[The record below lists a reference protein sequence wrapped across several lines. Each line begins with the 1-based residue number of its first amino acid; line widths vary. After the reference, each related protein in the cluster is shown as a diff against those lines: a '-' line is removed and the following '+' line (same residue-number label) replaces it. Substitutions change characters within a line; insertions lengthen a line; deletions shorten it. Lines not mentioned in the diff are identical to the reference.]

1 MRSPRF
7 IFISN
12 TDLRHPKGGWDG
24 YGGKIHDIVNAHFPG
39 VRLIDKLNPPMD
51 RWPRIRSKVFRMA
64 GLPANFP
71 SYAAPRLDAFAKL
84 VKDRLDDPE
93 AEIVFHGATPWL
105 HYRPMG
111 RYHAILDCCFKTYI
125 KVYHD
130 VRQYSEKDIARI
142 SGMERQFLERASTVF
157 FTTQWGIDE
166 ACREYGLTG
175 RNMVCSGLFST
186 MKEGSIPVEHL
197 AGVKDQFLMIAS
209 DFLGKGG
216 AAICHGFQKLVKT
229 HDRYRLLIIGD
240 RPQGEFLQGRNVEYL
255 GYIDKSS
262 DEGHERLN
270 ALYRESKAILYLTK
284 KDIAP
289 LVIIEG
295 ALQGCPS
302 ISNRTGGIPDTIEDG
317 VTGYLIENSEDA
329 MYEGMMKMVS
339 LKDEAVLSMRRN
351 AQAFA
356 SGKFSMEQTSS
367 KVIRALSQDG
377 R

>member
-1 MRSPRF
+1 
-7 IFISN
+7 
-12 TDLRHPKGGWDG
+12 
-24 YGGKIHDIVNAHFPG
+24 
-39 VRLIDKLNPPMD
+39 
-51 RWPRIRSKVFRMA
+51 
-64 GLPANFP
+64 
-71 SYAAPRLDAFAKL
+71 
-84 VKDRLDDPE
+84 
-93 AEIVFHGATPWL
+93 
-105 HYRPMG
+105 
-111 RYHAILDCCFKTYI
+111 
-125 KVYHD
+125 
-130 VRQYSEKDIARI
+130 
-142 SGMERQFLERASTVF
+142 
-157 FTTQWGIDE
+157 
-166 ACREYGLTG
+166 
-175 RNMVCSGLFST
+175 MVCSGLFST
-186 MKEGSIPVEHL
+186 MKEGSIPVQDL
-197 AGVKDQFLMIAS
+197 VGVKNQFLMIAS

-216 AAICHGFQKLVKT
+216 AAICNSFQKLVKT

-240 RPQGEFLQGRNVEYL
+240 RPPEAFLEGMNVEYL

-262 DEGHERLN
+262 DEGHDRIN
-270 ALYRESKAILYLTK
+270 TLYRESTGIVYLTK

-339 LKDEAVLSMRRN
+339 LKEDEMLTMRRN

-356 SGKFSMEQTSS
+356 TGKFSIEQTSS

>member
-1 MRSPRF
+1 MPSRRF

-12 TDLRHPKGGWDG
+12 TDLLYPKGGWDG
-24 YGGKIHDIVNAHFPG
+24 YGGKIHDIVSRHYPG
-39 VRLIDKLNPPMD
+39 VRLIDKLNPPMGQ
-51 RWPRIRSKVFRMA
+51 WPRIRSKLLRML
-64 GLPANFP
+64 GIPANFP
-71 SYAAPRLDAFAKL
+71 SYAAPRLDAFAQL
-84 VKDRLDDPE
+84 VKDRLDDPG

-105 HYRPMG
+105 HYRPVG
-111 RYHAILDCCFKTYI
+111 QYHTILDCCFKTYI

-130 VRQYSEKDIARI
+130 ARQYSEKEIARI
-142 SGMERQFLERASTVF
+142 SGMEKQFLERASTVF

-166 ACREYGLTG
+166 ACREYGLSG
-175 RNMVCSGLFST
+175 QNMVCSGLFST
-186 MKEGSIPVEHL
+186 MKEGSIPVQDL
-197 AGVKDQFLMIAS
+197 VGVKNQFLMIAS

-216 AAICHGFQKLVKT
+216 AAICNSFQKLVKT

-240 RPQGEFLQGRNVEYL
+240 RPPEEFLEGMNVEYL

-262 DEGHERLN
+262 DEGHDRIN
-270 ALYRESKAILYLTK
+270 TLYRESTGIVYLTK

-339 LKDEAVLSMRRN
+339 LKEDVMLAMRRN

-356 SGKFSMEQTSS
+356 SGKFSIEQTSS
-367 KVIRALSQDG
+367 KVIRALSRDG